1 MKIKEMTR
9 KTGLKLAAIVVIG
22 GVIMFSFTACGNK
35 QEVEP
40 TMSTQVETVTETETE
55 EPGVVAG
62 GLYNENSELGNG
74 SVETAI
80 TEEYTVTFENASNE
94 EITAKDGETV
104 VIPKFERQKIKNIIA
119 PVFDNFDTE
128 DTDNYTVL
136 EETENEDGSITY
148 LVSLKSEELTENAV
162 TQYSSDETGKVKAIF
177 VYQSALETT
186 PDQLALKFEITQK
199 EDKSVTL
206 DKIYDLFGND
216 VSDITLYNGDCIGWS
231 LTKFANEVD
240 FEFLDEIHP
249 SQDLTLYPVMDSTN
263 VAEQGEDLTVG
274 TWMKTF
280 NGKNVKLGDTFEGS
294 NIGYTIKEGKVI
306 PNDSTKEVDPETGE
320 LKEVTKQETNKK
332 ETQTNKG
339 NTDNNG
345 KTNNGEQ
352 SSTSGGTGNSQTSGA
367 PGGDANVP
375 DEPSGGISPEEA
387 AAKFGMTFD
396 GSGFDTSGFDH
407 GDGGHGTI
415 FE

>member
-1 MKIKEMTR
+1 MKKNI
-9 KTGLKLAAIVVIG
+9 IYIVIG
-22 GVIMFSFTACGNK
+22 GVIMFSFTACGKN

-40 TMSTQVETVTETETE
+40 TMSTQVETVTEVEE

-80 TEEYTVTFENASNE
+80 TEEYTVNFENASNE

-104 VIPKFERQKIKNIIA
+104 VIPKYERQKIKNIIA
-119 PVFDNFDTE
+119 PVFDNFDSSDTE
-128 DTDNYTVL
+128 NYNIL
-136 EETENEDGSITY
+136 ETTENEDGSTTY
-148 LVSLKSEELTENAV
+148 IVSLNSVELTENAV

-186 PDQLALKFEITQK
+186 PDQLALKFEITK
-199 EDKSVTL
+199 KDDKSVTL

-231 LTKFANEVD
+231 VTKFANEVD
-240 FEFLDEIHP
+240 FEFLDEIHI
-249 SQDLTLYPVMDSTN
+249 SQDLTLYPVMDTTN
-263 VAEQGEDLTVG
+263 AAEQGEDLSVG
-274 TWMKTF
+274 TWMRTF
-280 NGKNVKLGDTFEGS
+280 NGKNVKLGDTFDGS
-294 NIGYTIKEGKVI
+294 NIGYTIVDGKIV
-306 PNDSTKEVDPETGE
+306 PTDSTKEVDQETGE
-320 LKEVTKQETNKK
+320 LKEATKQETNKK

-375 DEPSGGISPEEA
+375 DEPSGNISPEEA
-387 AAKFGMTFD
+387 FGKFGAEFI
-396 GSGFDTSGFDH
+396 GSGLGGSSGADL
-407 GDGGHGTI
+407 GNGGHGII

>member
-1 MKIKEMTR
+1 M
-9 KTGLKLAAIVVIG
+9 
-22 GVIMFSFTACGNK
+22 
-35 QEVEP
+35 
-40 TMSTQVETVTETETE
+40 
-55 EPGVVAG
+55 
-62 GLYNENSELGNG
+62 
-74 SVETAI
+74 
-80 TEEYTVTFENASNE
+80 
-94 EITAKDGETV
+94 
-104 VIPKFERQKIKNIIA
+104 
-119 PVFDNFDTE
+119 
-128 DTDNYTVL
+128 
-136 EETENEDGSITY
+136 
-148 LVSLKSEELTENAV
+148 
-162 TQYSSDETGKVKAIF
+162 
-177 VYQSALETT
+177 YQSALHAT

-199 EDKSVTL
+199 SDGSVSL
-206 DKIYDLFGND
+206 DKIYDLFNND

-231 LTKFANEVD
+231 VTKFANEVD
-240 FEFLDEIHP
+240 FEFLDEIHI
-249 SQDLTLYPVMDSTN
+249 SQDLTLYPVMDTTN
-263 VAEQGEDLTVG
+263 AAEQGEDLTVG

>member
-1 MKIKEMTR
+1 MKYNIILFM
-9 KTGLKLAAIVVIG
+9 LI
-22 GVIMFSFTACGNK
+22 IMFSFTACGNK
-35 QEVEP
+35 QDVAS

-80 TEEYTVTFENASNE
+80 TEEYTVNFENASNE

-104 VIPKFERQKIKNIIA
+104 VIPKFERQKIKDIIA
-119 PVFDNFDTE
+119 EVFDNFDPE
-128 DTDNYTVL
+128 DTENYTIH
-136 EETENEDGSITY
+136 ETTENEDGSTTY
-148 LVSLKSEELTENAV
+148 VVSLESEELTENAV

-186 PDQLALKFEITQK
+186 PDQLALKFEITQRG
-199 EDKSVTL
+199 DKSVTL

-263 VAEQGEDLTVG
+263 AAEQGEDLTVG
-274 TWMKTF
+274 TWMNIY
-280 NGKNVKLGDTFEGS
+280 NGKHVKLGDTFEEN
-294 NIGYTIKEGKVI
+294 NIGYSIKDGKVI
-306 PNDSTKEVDPETGE
+306 SIDTSKEVDPETGE
-320 LKEVTKQETNKK
+320 LKEAKKQETTTK
-332 ETQTNKG
+332 
-339 NTDNNG
+339 DNNG
-345 KTNNGEQ
+345 KTNNGKENNGQANNGEQ
-352 SSTSGGTGNSQTSGA
+352 SSTTGGQGNSQTSGA

-375 DEPSGGISPEEA
+375 NEPSGDISPEEA
-387 AAKFGMTFD
+387 FAKFGATYG
-396 GSGFDTSGFDH
+396 GSGGSVGNI
-407 GDGGHGTI
+407 GDGGHGII

>member
-22 GVIMFSFTACGNK
+22 GVIMFSFTACGKN

-40 TMSTQVETVTETETE
+40 TMSTTIETTVETETE

-62 GLYNENSELGNG
+62 GLYNEDNKLGEG
-74 SVETAI
+74 SVTAVE
-80 TEEYTVTFENASNE
+80 EEYKVTFENSSNE
-94 EITAKDGETV
+94 EINAKDGETV
-104 VIPKFERQKIKNIIA
+104 VIPKFERQKIKDIIA
-119 PVFDNFDTE
+119 EVFDNFTPEDTE
-128 DTDNYTVL
+128 NYNIL
-136 EETENEDGSITY
+136 ETTENEDGSTTY
-148 LVSLKSEELTENAV
+148 IVSLNSVELTENAV

-177 VYQSALETT
+177 VYQSSLETT

-231 LTKFANEVD
+231 VTKFANEVD
-240 FEFLDEIHP
+240 FEFLDEIHI
-249 SQDLTLYPVMDSTN
+249 SQDLTLYPVMDTTN
-263 VAEQGEDLTVG
+263 AAEQGEDLSVG
-274 TWMKTF
+274 KWMKTF

-320 LKEVTKQETNKK
+320 LKEATKQETNKK

-375 DEPSGGISPEEA
+375 DEPSGGMSMEDA
-387 AAKFGMTFD
+387 CAKFGATYG
-396 GSGFDTSGFDH
+396 GSGGSVGNI
-407 GDGGHGTI
+407 GDGGHGII

>member
-1 MKIKEMTR
+1 MTR

-22 GVIMFSFTACGNK
+22 GVIMFSFTACGKN

-40 TMSTQVETVTETETE
+40 TMSTQVETVTEVEE

-62 GLYNENSELGNG
+62 GLYNEDNKLGDG
-74 SVETAI
+74 SVAAVE
-80 TEEYTVTFENASNE
+80 EEYKVTFENSSNE

-104 VIPKFERQKIKNIIA
+104 VIPKFERQKIKDIIVE
-119 PVFDNFDTE
+119 VFDDFTPEDTE
-128 DTDNYTVL
+128 NYTIH
-136 EETENEDGSITY
+136 ETTENEDGSTTY
-148 LVSLKSEELTENAV
+148 VVSLASLELTENAV

-186 PDQLALKFEITQK
+186 PDQLALKFEITK
-199 EDKSVTL
+199 KDDKSVTL
-206 DKIYDLFGND
+206 DKIYDIFDND

-231 LTKFANEVD
+231 LTKFANEID
-240 FEFLDEIHP
+240 FEFLDEIHI
-249 SQDLTLYPVMDSTN
+249 SQDLTLYPVMDTTN
-263 VAEQGEDLTVG
+263 AAEQGEDLSVG
-274 TWMKTF
+274 KWMKTF

-306 PNDSTKEVDPETGE
+306 PNDSTKEVDTETGE
-320 LKEVTKQETNKK
+320 LKEAPKQETNKS
-332 ETQTNKG
+332 NKG
-339 NTDNNG
+339 TTDNNG

-367 PGGDANVP
+367 PGGNANVP
-375 DEPSGGISPEEA
+375 DEPSDGMSLEDA
-387 AAKFGMTFD
+387 AAARGATYG
-396 GSGFDTSGFDH
+396 GSGLDTSGFDH

>member
-1 MKIKEMTR
+1 MKINELKR

-22 GVIMFSFTACGNK
+22 GVIMFSFTACGKN

-40 TMSTQVETVTETETE
+40 TMSTTIETTVETEIE

-62 GLYNENSELGNG
+62 GLYNEDNKLGEG
-74 SVETAI
+74 SVAAVE
-80 TEEYTVTFENASNE
+80 EEYTVNFLNSSNE
-94 EITAKDGETV
+94 EINAKDGETV
-104 VIPKFERQKIKNIIA
+104 VIPKYERQKIKNIIA
-119 PVFDNFDTE
+119 PVFDNFDSSDTE
-128 DTDNYTVL
+128 NYNIL
-136 EETENEDGSITY
+136 ETTENEDGSTTY
-148 LVSLKSEELTENAV
+148 IVSLNSVELTENAV

-206 DKIYDLFGND
+206 DKIYDIFDND

-240 FEFLDEIHP
+240 FEFLDEIHI
-249 SQDLTLYPVMDSTN
+249 SQDLTLYPVMDTTN
-263 VAEQGEDLTVG
+263 AAEQGEDLSVG
-274 TWMKTF
+274 KWMKTF
-280 NGKNVKLGDTFEGS
+280 NGKNVKLGDKFDGK
-294 NIGYTIKEGKVI
+294 NIGFTIKEGKVI
-306 PNDSTKEVDPETGE
+306 PTDETKEVDQKTGE
-320 LKEVTKQETNKK
+320 LKEAPKQETNKK

-375 DEPSGGISPEEA
+375 DEPSGGMSLEEA
-387 AAKFGMTFD
+387 FAKFGATYG
-396 GSGFDTSGFDH
+396 GSGGSVGNI
-407 GDGGHGTI
+407 GDGGHGII

>member
-1 MKIKEMTR
+1 MTR

-22 GVIMFSFTACGNK
+22 GVIMFSFTACGK
-35 QEVEP
+35 QDAAP

-62 GLYNENSELGNG
+62 GLYNENSELGTGNT
-74 SVETAI
+74 ETAVE
-80 TEEYTVTFENASNE
+80 EEYKVTFENSSND
-94 EITAKDGETV
+94 EINAKDGETV
-104 VIPKFERQKIKNIIA
+104 VIPKYERQKIKDIIVE
-119 PVFDNFDTE
+119 VFDNFSPE

-136 EETENEDGSITY
+136 EETENEDGSTTY
-148 LVSLKSEELTENAV
+148 IVSLNSVELTENAV

-177 VYQSALETT
+177 VYQSALDAT

-199 EDKSVTL
+199 SDGSVSL
-206 DKIYDLFGND
+206 DKIYDLFNND

-231 LTKFANEVD
+231 VTKFANEVD
-240 FEFLDEIHP
+240 FEFLDEIHI
-249 SQDLTLYPVMDSTN
+249 SQDLTLYPVMDTTN
-263 VAEQGEDLTVG
+263 AAEQGEDLSVG
-274 TWMKTF
+274 KWMKTF

-320 LKEVTKQETNKK
+320 LKETPKQETNKS
-332 ETQTNKG
+332 NKG
-339 NTDNNG
+339 TTDNNG

-387 AAKFGMTFD
+387 FGKFGAEFI
-396 GSGFDTSGFDH
+396 GSGLDTSGFDH
-407 GDGGHGTI
+407 GDGGQGTI